1 MDGQMRVFAVVVGI
15 VFILGTAFVVMSS
28 NAFNYTP
35 VPTSADFLATPN
47 TPKSAAKRVPRRTP
61 RNGRP
66 TALAGEQ
73 LATRARLARLENLLE
88 DRTNELKDR
97 HERID
102 ELNRQLHSLRTAA
115 ASSDPR
121 DAPNSTSPEN
131 QSSATRDSQIALRA
145 EIDRL
150 NGELLNADIQEA
162 EDQEQIT
169 ALRDALSQANEKLD
183 IFEDTAE
190 LQLSTSRRQGRQRE
204 AIIGDLVVRL
214 GSDSVPLLIALLD
227 EEDPNLRIWAIQ
239 VLGRFGEDAEE
250 AVAEIS
256 SFFED
261 ASPEVRAAAQKAIEA
276 IEGR

>member
-35 VPTSADFLATPN
+35 VPTSADFLVNPN
-47 TPKSAAKRVPRRTP
+47 TPKSSAKSPLRRNT
-61 RNGRP
+61 RNVRA
-66 TALAGEQ
+66 TALAGDQ
-73 LATRARLARLENLLE
+73 LATRARVERLETLLE
-88 DRTNELKDR
+88 DRTNELKER
-97 HERID
+97 HQRID
-102 ELNRQLHSLRTAA
+102 ELNRQLRTLRTAA
-115 ASSDPR
+115 ASSDQR
-121 DAPNSTSPEN
+121 ASTNSTSSEN
-131 QSSATRDSQIALRA
+131 RSPAPTEPNAALRE

-162 EDQEQIT
+162 EDQEQIA

-183 IFEDTAE
+183 IYEDGAE
-190 LQLSTSRRQGRQRE
+190 LQLSSSLRQGRQRE

-227 EEDPNLRIWAIQ
+227 EDDPNLRIWAIQ
-239 VLGRFGEDAEE
+239 VLGRFGEDADE
-250 AVAEIS
+250 AVEEIS
-256 SFFED
+256 TFFED